1 MPQSNRLILD
11 VPQINDFERFYEI
24 NSDPETNLFNPSGPM
39 NLEKAKETFG
49 KMVAIGMNIIL
60 APGQSNLKRQ
70 KQ

>member
-24 NSDPETNLFNPSGPM
+24 NSDPETNLFNPGGPM

-49 KMVAIGMNIIL
+49 KMIAHWNEYL
-60 APGQSNLKRQ
+60 R
-70 KQ
+70 